1 MIGITNVG
9 GGGGMAYAYIGVVYD
24 AGATVTC
31 TDGNKTYRAKDTS
44 GLYVF
49 PVPYAATWIVTATDG
64 TSTRSESVVITSLW
78 QDVVVT
84 MSFRD
89 GTFWDGT
96 LYYDGNDYAEYTGG
110 WAKTLAMTRSY
121 RYSQYSN
128 NGSVSFDQRI
138 NLSVSKTYSCAI
150 AQTMQTIDLTGF
162 DSITIKPNYNDAGTE
177 RFSYIIIR
185 DSDTGYYNQN
195 YLKMYSVLGTDEQTF
210 SLSDVNESAFIFVAC
225 ETGNSTQMNMNVDR
239 IKLNRA

>member
-84 MSFRD
+84 MSF
-89 GTFWDGT
+89 WDGT
-96 LYYDGNDYAEYTGG
+96 LYYDRNDYAEYTGG
-110 WAKTLAMTRSY
+110 WAKNSSMKKY
-121 RYSQYSN
+121 YSSSQIHYIN
-128 NGSVSFDQRI
+128 NGSVSFNQRI

-162 DSITIKPNYNDAGTE
+162 DSITIKPNYNNAGTQS
-177 RFSYIIIR
+177 FSYIIIR
-185 DSDTGYYNQN
+185 DSDTGYYNRN
-195 YLKMYSVLGTDEQTF
+195 YLKMYDVLGTDEQTF

-225 ETGNSTQMNMNVDR
+225 ETGNSTGMSMNVDR

>member
-64 TSTRSESVVITSLW
+64 TSTSSESVVITSLW

-84 MSFRD
+84 MSF
-89 GTFWDGT
+89 WDGT
-96 LYYDGNDYAEYTGG
+96 LYYDRNDYAEYTGG
-110 WAKTLAMTRSY
+110 WAKNSSMTKY
-121 RYSQYSN
+121 YSSSQIHYIN

-162 DSITIKPNYNDAGTE
+162 DSITIKPNYNKAGTE

-185 DSDTGYYNQN
+185 DSDTGYYNEN

-225 ETGNSTQMNMNVDR
+225 ETGSSTGMSMSVDR

>member
-84 MSFRD
+84 IS
-89 GTFWDGT
+89 FWDGT

-110 WAKTLAMTRSY
+110 WAKNSSMKKY
-121 RYSQYSN
+121 YSPSSQIHYIN
-128 NGSVSFDQRI
+128 NGSVSFNQRI
-138 NLSVSKTYSCAI
+138 NLSVSKTHSCAI

-162 DSITIKPNYNDAGTE
+162 DSITIKPNHNKAGIQS
-177 RFSYIIIR
+177 FSYIIIR
-185 DSDTGYYNQN
+185 DSDTGYYDQN

-225 ETGNSTQMNMNVDR
+225 QAEDSIGMSMSVDR